1 MAKLLYIEASP
12 RKERSASIE
21 VAKAFVGEYRKT
33 NPGDT
38 VDTLDLWTT
47 PLPEF
52 NGEVIDAKYAILH
65 GQEQTP
71 GQKAA
76 WKAVEAVIERFK
88 GADKYLFSLPMWNF
102 GIPYKLKHYIDVLVQ
117 PTYTFSFSPKEGYKG
132 LVLGKKAAVVY
143 ASSAAVYGSIDPGPG
158 WLIWL
163 AVAAVLNS
171 ALSLYYYARVIK
183 YMYMDS
189 GSEEKVKVPR
199 WTMAAI
205 LIALFMT
212 VFLGVFFDATVDV
225 CMRAAEA
232 FADLPLGL

>member
-33 NPGDT
+33 HPGDT

-52 NGEVIDAKYAILH
+52 NGEVIDAKYSILH

-76 WKAVEAVIERFK
+76 WKAVESVIERFK

-102 GIPYKLKHYIDVLVQ
+102 GIPYRLKHYIDVLVQ
-117 PTYTFSFSPKEGYKG
+117 PTYTFSFSPKDGYKG

-143 ASSAAVYGSIDPGPG
+143 ARGGAYPEGSGGEAFD
-158 WLIWL
+158 LQK
-163 AVAAVLNS
+163 
-171 ALSLYYYARVIK
+171 K
-183 YMYMDS
+183 YM
-189 GSEEKVKVPR
+189 E
-199 WTMAAI
+199 
-205 LIALFMT
+205 L
-212 VFLGVFFDATVDV
+212 FLGFIGFTDITPVVVEPTLGKPESVAK
-225 CMRAAEA
+225 MKAEAAERARSVAGA
-232 FADLPLGL
+232 F